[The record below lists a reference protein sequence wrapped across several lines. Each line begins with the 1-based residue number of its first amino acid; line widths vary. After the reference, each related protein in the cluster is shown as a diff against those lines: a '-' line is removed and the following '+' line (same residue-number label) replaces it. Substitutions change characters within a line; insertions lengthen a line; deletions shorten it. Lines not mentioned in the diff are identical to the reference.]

1 MSIAEA
7 YELLLKYAP
16 HLLRN
21 REELQILEKE
31 IAGLKKKAKKL
42 KDENEK
48 LCKAKLVVYRKSR
61 KDSP

>member
-1 MSIAEA
+1 MSITEA
-7 YELLLKYAP
+7 YEMLLKYAP
-16 HLLRN
+16 HMLRN

-31 IAGLKKKAKKL
+31 IADLKKKVKKL

-48 LCKAKLVVYRKSR
+48 LRKVVYRKSK